1 MKRWCNPF
9 PGIGIKKHVF
19 MLFCRINAR
28 SMVSLKEHNQ
38 MTWHGILMTTLQ
50 QVNAMVALMRSSF
63 GWYCSSWHL
72 VSSFL
77 QGGQLGQSKHLIPK
91 SSFVVKWVG
100 IEDFFI
106 CYTERGESV
115 REMRRDVRRGESI
128 KRGEKRCENGRIWQR
143 LSHKTLEY
151 STNLHLM
158 TGKRGFFW
166 WFNKGIPALRNH
178 IISTPIWEQEGNKHS
193 F

>member
-1 MKRWCNPF
+1 
-9 PGIGIKKHVF
+9 
-19 MLFCRINAR
+19 
-28 SMVSLKEHNQ
+28 
-38 MTWHGILMTTLQ
+38 MTWNSDDDVAAGGGRL
-50 QVNAMVALMRSSF
+50 NAMVALMRSSF

-77 QGGQLGQSKHLIPK
+77 QGGQLGQSHLIPK
-91 SSFVVKWVG
+91 SSFVAKWVG
-100 IEDFFI
+100 SFI
-106 CYTERGESV
+106 RYRGESV
-115 REMRRDVRRGESI
+115 REMRREVRRGESI

-178 IISTPIWEQEGNKHS
+178 IISTPIWEQEGDEYWFQIAIVTKGIYTS
-193 F
+193 PC